1 MKNAQIKGSLEE
13 LEQYSLNTSEQINEQ
28 IEGFQRRLVDLDS
41 ELAQNLQLI
50 LEKRQVGSADVEEF
64 ISDLCEDVR
73 EFLMYLRQEIE
84 EVEDQVKSR
93 DSRCQEQMAQ
103 IYTQITD
110 QIQAKKR
117 ATKDLDAKEA

>member
-1 MKNAQIKGSLEE
+1 M
-13 LEQYSLNTSEQINEQ
+13 NTSEQINEQ

-93 DSRCQEQMAQ
+93 DSRCQEQMTQ

-110 QIQAKKR
+110 QIQAKKK